1 MQEILY
7 LHGFLSSP
15 QSQKATQTRHYF
27 ERHYPDVNVHFPALP
42 NTPSEVSEYL
52 LSFIH
57 GKMKNVEAGLK
68 VIGSS
73 MGGFLATWLVE
84 KYGGK
89 AVLVNPAVKPFEL
102 LQDYLGEHVNPYSQE
117 SFTITEQDMTF
128 LKQLDTPQVSNPDS
142 YRVML
147 QTGDATLNYREAQTK
162 YQHSLLVVEEGGDH
176 SFQGFENH
184 LDEIAQFLLGQYR

>member
-1 MQEILY
+1 MREILY

-15 QSQKATQTRHYF
+15 QSQKATQVREYF
-27 ERHYPDVNVHFPALP
+27 AKYHPDVTVYFPTLP
-42 NTPSEVSEYL
+42 NIPNKVSEYL
-52 LSFIH
+52 LQY
-57 GKMKNVEAGLK
+57 VERNLKSVENGLK

-73 MGGFLATWLVE
+73 MGGYLATWLVE

-89 AVLVNPAVKPFEL
+89 AVLINPAVKPFEL
-102 LQDYLGEHVNPYSQE
+102 LQDYLGEHVNPYSRE
-117 SFTITEQDMTF
+117 TFTLTEEDITF
-128 LKQLDTPQVSNPDS
+128 LRQLDTPTLTQPDR

-147 QTGDATLNYREAQTK
+147 QTGDETLDYKEAKAK

-184 LDEIAQFLLGQYR
+184 LDEIASFLVAST